1 MTPAMDPVVWTILS
15 TVAKRD
21 YIGATRE
28 DLFRETHGLGYD
40 ELEQILLDLEREGHL
55 TIEWLGFNKFIAT
68 ITEAGSALVRG
79 EYVRRIEEYR
89 KRVEAGEPAA
99 EQGEGNKTTSKGN

>member
-28 DLFRETHGLGYD
+28 DLFREARGMGYD

-68 ITEAGSALVRG
+68 ITEGGSALVRA
-79 EYVRRIEEYR
+79 EYVRRIDEYR
-89 KRVEAGEPAA
+89 KRVEAGGSTA
-99 EQGEGNKTTSKGN
+99 EEGAGHEESAKGN